1 MQNLDSKID
10 DAVELLTNLE
20 NTYKKKDTA
29 TKQHIVSSIF
39 PSKLIFDNKK
49 VRTIKINRVVSL
61 KWSNDKPLK
70 ESKKKHTGFG
80 VLFCGVEST
89 DIFSNSFA
97 KNLDVLNKLNM
108 FLTEF

>member
-49 VRTIKINRVVSL
+49 VRNL
-61 KWSNDKPLK
+61 KMN
-70 ESKKKHTGFG
+70 
-80 VLFCGVEST
+80 
-89 DIFSNSFA
+89 
-97 KNLDVLNKLNM
+97 
-108 FLTEF
+108 

>member
-61 KWSNDKPLK
+61 K
-70 ESKKKHTGFG
+70 
-80 VLFCGVEST
+80 
-89 DIFSNSFA
+89 
-97 KNLDVLNKLNM
+97 
-108 FLTEF
+108 